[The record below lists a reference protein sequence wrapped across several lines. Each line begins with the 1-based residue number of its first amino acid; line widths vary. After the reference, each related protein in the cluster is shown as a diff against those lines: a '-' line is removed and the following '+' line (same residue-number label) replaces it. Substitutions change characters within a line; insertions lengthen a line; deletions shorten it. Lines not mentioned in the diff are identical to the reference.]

1 MRRVLLIEDDTLLS
15 WLLEKI
21 LKANY
26 DVTVMTDGL
35 QAWSWLTSSNQLPDL
50 IVSDLKMPSLGGIEL
65 LQYISEHEILRGIP
79 VIIHSGYEDASRKK
93 QCMDLG
99 AWAYLVKPFEP
110 EFLVT
115 EVRRAIEARHL
126 AIANK
131 VGQ

>member
-21 LKANY
+21 LKHTY

-35 QAWSWLTSSNQLPDL
+35 QAWSWLNSGASLPDL

-65 LQYISEHEILRGIP
+65 LQHISEHETLRGVP
-79 VIIHSGYEDASRKK
+79 VIIHSGYEDSSKKK

-110 EFLVT
+110 EYLVN
-115 EVRRAIEARHL
+115 EVRRAIEART
-126 AIANK
+126 AAVANK
-131 VGQ
+131 VN

>member
-1 MRRVLLIEDDTLLS
+1 MRKVLLIEDDTLLS

-21 LKANY
+21 LASSY

-50 IVSDLKMPSLGGIEL
+50 IVSDLKMPSLSGIEL
-65 LQYISEHEILRGIP
+65 LQQISKHETLREVP
-79 VIIHSGYEDASRKK
+79 VIIHSGYEDTGRKK

-115 EVRRAIEARHL
+115 EVSRAIEARHAAL
-126 AIANK
+126 SNK
-131 VGQ
+131 AS